1 MFVRLNLFL
10 LFLLVLSALGVVAS
24 QQRARQIY
32 QALNEE
38 ENTIRRLNIE
48 FGQLELELSTWA
60 NPSRIER
67 LARER
72 LLMQEIARPEDL
84 SKGGQ

>member
-1 MFVRLNLFL
+1 MEKIVLLRVNLCL
-10 LFLLVLSALGVVAS
+10 LLLLVASALGVVAS

-32 QALNEE
+32 QAIHEE

-60 NPSRIER
+60 NPSRIEK

-72 LLMQEIARPEDL
+72 LSMHVISR
-84 SKGGQ
+84 GGQ